1 MQYAYESISDGISE
15 YQSSNLQLI
24 SNLWTSCFLSFQL
37 SIPSISDNRLTDTF
51 ISSYSPILNRP
62 PVRLLDIQSVR
73 NWLFHNHPSAISA
86 AESSFITHTDDLMA
100 VQPKS
105 KSPVRLFLER
115 SNYFRTTFFKHT
127 PLDPLVIEP
136 ENYWNND
143 QRMEQF
149 AGMLIGAIGIMMLV
163 APLWVL
169 NFVDGIVTKLGVITA
184 FIVTFFALAALA
196 TTAKVFETLAAAAAY
211 SAVLM
216 VFLQLGSG
224 KG

>member
-1 MQYAYESISDGISE
+1 MLPLSD
-15 YQSSNLQLI
+15 
-24 SNLWTSCFLSFQL
+24 
-37 SIPSISDNRLTDTF
+37 SDNISADNF

-62 PVRLLDIQSVR
+62 PVRPLDIQSVR
-73 NWLFHNHPSAISA
+73 NWLFFNHPSAISTT
-86 AESSFITHTDDLMA
+86 ESAFITHTDDLVA

-127 PLDPLVIEP
+127 PSDPLVIEP
-136 ENYWNND
+136 ENYWNDD

-149 AGMLIGAIGIMMLV
+149 AGALIGAIGIVMLV

-169 NFVDGIVTKLGVITA
+169 SFVDGIVNKLGVITA
-184 FIVTFFALAALA
+184 FIIAFFMIALLA

-216 VFLQLGSG
+216 VFLQLGH
-224 KG
+224 